1 MQENSDTI
9 LSQRKK
15 TRMVGFLF
23 MLIPLLGAYI
33 FGVVSAYTCSWDA
46 ETASEFPVSLLWSF
60 RDALT
65 CPYVAATFPLAMGG
79 LGLVLR
85 PLSRW
90 GALVSA
96 VALVP
101 VGYALAAAILQYHH
115 ALSSLVFG
123 GSTPIIVG
131 AFIAGFLAVFL
142 GSRLLWSLG
151 KSPFLTFCAVLPPVL
166 FVFIPGITAIS
177 TLFWN

>member
-9 LSQRKK
+9 LSQHKK
-15 TRMVGFLF
+15 NRMVGFLF

-33 FGVVSAYTCSWDA
+33 FGVVSAYTCSWDV

-65 CPYVAATFPLAMGG
+65 CPYVAVTLPLAMGG

-90 GALVSA
+90 GALVCA

-123 GSTPIIVG
+123 GSPHIIGG

-151 KSPFLTFCAVLPPVL
+151 KSPFMTFCAILPPVFFL
-166 FVFIPGITAIS
+166 FFPCIIAMSSLI
-177 TLFWN
+177 